1 MDSDEKAALA
11 AIILLLSQ
19 KIFNV
24 KKGGRERNGL
34 NLDFKGEIHITLSVT
49 SWVMTFLLHQI

>member
-24 KKGGRERNGL
+24 KKGRRERNGL

-49 SWVMTFLLHQI
+49 S